1 MAEVD
6 GGLRTVSASAVAEVV
21 RAVSRGTEFDRA
33 AAAHRFGDHPDLID
47 AFSDLSA
54 TLTRWK
60 QKDRE
65 RSALLES
72 ASELIRV
79 RDTKKLLQ
87 KLVDRARTLI
97 GCDIAYLSQY
107 YPDTDD
113 LRVQASRG
121 AISAKLKELRVP
133 PGVGL
138 AGQVVHDRAAHWT
151 SNYDLTRLPH
161 ERRVDSAVKA
171 EHMESLLGVP
181 MVVDG
186 EVLGALFA
194 ANRYSHDFTT
204 DEITLL
210 SALADHAS
218 VVLKTARL
226 MGDLAEAARAS
237 AEAEESAAAQAGTL
251 RRLVEVEE
259 HLTQLVLQGQGVSAV
274 INVISE
280 MLDATVLVVD
290 SGRLDSPSF
299 PDDDDFFEQITVASA
314 DIHTALK
321 HSRETGRSVQV
332 TGDSQ
337 LYVASVAAHR
347 RQHSG
352 LFVRFNDHPAAGDAN
367 IVAQAAQS
375 LALIRM
381 NDQARA
387 DAENRVRGE
396 LAVDIIA
403 GTRDLSELEAR
414 SRTSSFSLSG
424 PWRLMTIQGDIDSVD
439 RIGVRLVRVEPRIL
453 LTQRSPGTTILIPSA
468 VHRERPTLNALFE
481 ASGAFDNSLI
491 VISDT
496 DYERT
501 QLRTAEDEM
510 WSCIRILNSL
520 GIRQGVHLIED
531 FAPYT
536 AMFGTAPEQVV
547 TFMDRVLDPLRR
559 WDRHHSAELLS
570 TLREYFESGLNI
582 RRTARQMSVHV
593 NTVKQRL
600 ERADLVLGE
609 EWRAPEQAFRLQVA
623 LRLDKLKSP

>member
-6 GGLRTVSASAVAEVV
+6 DGLRTVSASAVAEVV

-133 PGVGL
+133 PGSASRARWCTTARHIGL
-138 AGQVVHDRAAHWT
+138 P
-151 SNYDLTRLPH
+151 NYDLTRLPH

-171 EHMESLLGVP
+171 ERMESLLGVP

-237 AEAEESAAAQAGTL
+237 AEAEDSAAAQAGTL

-259 HLTQLVLQGQGVSAV
+259 QLTQLVLQGQGVPAV
-274 INVISE
+274 LDAISE
-280 MLDATVLVVD
+280 LLEADVIVVD
-290 SGRLDSPSF
+290 SGRLCSPSF
-299 PDDDDFFEQITVASA
+299 PTTMTS
-314 DIHTALK
+314 LSK
-321 HSRETGRSVQV
+321 
-332 TGDSQ
+332 SQ
-337 LYVASVAAHR
+337 W
-347 RQHSG
+347 Q
-352 LFVRFNDHPAAGDAN
+352 
-367 IVAQAAQS
+367 
-375 LALIRM
+375 ALIC
-381 NDQARA
+381 
-387 DAENRVRGE
+387 
-396 LAVDIIA
+396 
-403 GTRDLSELEAR
+403 
-414 SRTSSFSLSG
+414 
-424 PWRLMTIQGDIDSVD
+424 
-439 RIGVRLVRVEPRIL
+439 
-453 LTQRSPGTTILIPSA
+453 TQR
-468 VHRERPTLNALFE
+468 
-481 ASGAFDNSLI
+481 
-491 VISDT
+491 
-496 DYERT
+496 
-501 QLRTAEDEM
+501 
-510 WSCIRILNSL
+510 
-520 GIRQGVHLIED
+520 
-531 FAPYT
+531 
-536 AMFGTAPEQVV
+536 
-547 TFMDRVLDPLRR
+547 
-559 WDRHHSAELLS
+559 
-570 TLREYFESGLNI
+570 
-582 RRTARQMSVHV
+582 
-593 NTVKQRL
+593 
-600 ERADLVLGE
+600 
-609 EWRAPEQAFRLQVA
+609 
-623 LRLDKLKSP
+623 